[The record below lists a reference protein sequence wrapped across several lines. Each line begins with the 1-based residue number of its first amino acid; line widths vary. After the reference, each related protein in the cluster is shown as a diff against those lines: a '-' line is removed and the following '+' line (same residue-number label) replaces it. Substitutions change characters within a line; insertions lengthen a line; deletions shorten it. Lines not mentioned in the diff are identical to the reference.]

1 MRKIFLA
8 FIILCMP
15 GAFGAEVKEG
25 EQKIIYKYKQF
36 EKFDFDEIGVEG
48 DKGIPGDLSILPRY
62 QKYFK
67 NRLPYRKNFNP
78 EIRKSV
84 ERVL

>member
-1 MRKIFLA
+1 MRKMFLA
-8 FIILCMP
+8 FIILCIP
-15 GAFGAEVKEG
+15 GAFCAEVKEG

>member
-1 MRKIFLA
+1 MKTLFLV
-8 FIILCMP
+8 FTILCLQRV
-15 GAFGAEVKEG
+15 FCAEVKQG
-25 EQKIIYKYKQF
+25 EQRVIYKYKQF

>member
-1 MRKIFLA
+1 MRNLFFVLV
-8 FIILCMP
+8 IL
-15 GAFGAEVKEG
+15 GLHSALGAEVKQG
-25 EQKIIYKYKQF
+25 EQQIIYKYKQF